1 MSKWLFTNLV
11 NEKEVA
17 MGRPETGG
25 QFVRTDAVA
34 TKLAALR
41 DELRATISQVD
52 DLQAKA
58 MLETGAEVLGGLRQ
72 AFLDYSEGCEE
83 AWQR

>member
-1 MSKWLFTNLV
+1 
-11 NEKEVA
+11 
-17 MGRPETGG
+17 MGQQTTAEH
-25 QFVRTDAVA
+25 VVHTDAVA
-34 TKLAALR
+34 AKLGGLR
-41 DELRATISQVD
+41 DELRSTISKVG

-72 AFLDYSEGCEE
+72 AFVDYAEGSEE